1 MAQDELKDQM
11 PLFGGL
17 APQKKNDP
25 VREASSANT
34 ASAANTTQTPPKVLP
49 QSKRTPPPAAKKVIP
64 AQKKAA
70 VSGLV
75 PAGDVRLTANIREDL
90 HLLLKI
96 TAAKRRTT
104 IGELIE
110 ELVENHLA

>member
-1 MAQDELKDQM
+1 MSQDEMKDQM
-11 PLFGGL
+11 PLFGGMVIQQQRNDRQSPSETST
-17 APQKKNDP
+17 AP
-25 VREASSANT
+25 R
-34 ASAANTTQTPPKVLP
+34 PPKTHRAKP
-49 QSKRTPPPAAKKVIP
+49 AAPPPPAPKKVTP
-64 AQKKAA
+64 APKTAPT
-70 VSGLV
+70 SGLV

-110 ELVENHLA
+110 ELVEAHLA